1 MTQRL
6 PDPAILTISGLQTHF
21 FTREGIIKAVDGVD
35 LAVGRGEVLGLVG
48 ESGCGKSVTALS
60 LRFSFFSEE

>member
-6 PDPAILTISGLQTHF
+6 PDPAILQISGLQTHF

-35 LAVGRGEVLGLVG
+35 LAVGRGEVLG
-48 ESGCGKSVTALS
+48 
-60 LRFSFFSEE
+60 